1 MPGTPVRM
9 AIRDASRPMPE
20 NNAIVT
26 SGLLSDLSDEP
37 VGAEI
42 GTKIRATFDISGFS
56 NAYAVQNPSLGNS
69 RRSCDEGSTHSA
81 KYLHQMMEPD
91 NATDGT
97 IRQITLPGCNDFG
110 QKLASIRDRSARPQA
125 NPSRRHRRRSPR
137 LERSKHRRRQGITP
151 SWQLRRLRRAVRA
164 EWCGKFAC
172 PEQRMLRPWEP
183 HHSRSASLLRRA
195 QPH

>member
-20 NNAIVT
+20 NNAIAT

-42 GTKIRATFDISGFS
+42 GTKIPAAFGISGFS
-56 NAYAVQNPSLGNS
+56 NAYVVQNPSLGNS
-69 RRSCDEGSTHSA
+69 RCSRDEGSTHSA

-110 QKLASIRDRSARPQA
+110 QKLALSAIDRRA
-125 NPSRRHRRRSPR
+125 RRR
-137 LERSKHRRRQGITP
+137 T
-151 SWQLRRLRRAVRA
+151 RRAAIDEDLRALDVRSIVG
-164 EWCGKFAC
+164 GK
-172 PEQRMLRPWEP
+172 E
-183 HHSRSASLLRRA
+183 
-195 QPH
+195 